1 MPRHFLHQ
9 ASAPGVAAVAMLS
22 IPFPGQGRDRPGDDG
37 GNRRGGD
44 PHRPDLNAEP
54 AGHAAEDRR
63 VRDALDDARRRTV
76 RRIEGLER
84 SVAAIIEAAEFTATD
99 DEHDPE
105 GATIA
110 YERAQAISLLRQAR
124 ADLEM
129 LDAAG
134 ARLDAGATTTCAVC
148 GRPIAVERLLA
159 LPGTATCVTC
169 AR

>member
-1 MPRHFLHQ
+1 
-9 ASAPGVAAVAMLS
+9 MLPLTS
-22 IPFPGQGRDRPGDDG
+22 VTGPMFGDDSMA
-37 GNRRGGD
+37 RDMVTRPPCD
-44 PHRPDLNAEP
+44 PHRPDLNTEP